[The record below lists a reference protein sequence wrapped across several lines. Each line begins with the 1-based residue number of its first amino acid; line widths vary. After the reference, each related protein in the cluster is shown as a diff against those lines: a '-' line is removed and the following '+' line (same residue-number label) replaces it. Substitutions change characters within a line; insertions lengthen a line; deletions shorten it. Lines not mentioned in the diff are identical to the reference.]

1 MAYFFQL
8 STIKIIL
15 IFCNTTKVCDSWQ
28 FMIEYAFQLK
38 SFLLRAGE
46 EVIEVCESDVLVGD
60 RLVQKLFAV
69 LPICPDALKMK
80 ISEKKH

>member
-1 MAYFFQL
+1 
-8 STIKIIL
+8 
-15 IFCNTTKVCDSWQ
+15 
-28 FMIEYAFQLK
+28 MIEYAFQLK